1 MKFLNLA
8 ALASAVVAQSDLAS
22 ILSSQSDL
30 STLAELLALVPDIAE
45 TLASASNITI
55 FAPTNEAFASVPRDI
70 PEGEAISQ
78 RNDTIAIGALLS
90 NHVFKG
96 YYPAKVATDIPVF
109 VQSLLDSSF
118 VNYRQPFGNFTGGQY
133 NGIVKDGDDVVV
145 ISGEETLSYVTEA
158 DIRVGDS
165 VIIHKVDKPLS
176 FGAPLQ
182 LFTRRDNLLNFNAA
196 LNAADLPY
204 NFGNLDRDS
213 STLVNISDF
222 TVFIPNDP
230 AFEAIGSVLES
241 ADLKTL
247 QEVLK
252 YHIVDDV
259 LFSTDLAN
267 VSVPSLQGADLTFTV
282 AEDGSAWVNGAK
294 ILFTNVLLFNGVAHV
309 IDGVLNPADDPFDR
323 ADLKPAAEADDRL
336 AFPDA
341 TPVSKLP
348 FSVIS
353 YADDTA
359 CVPRFAVPISFLKLS
374 TRRLARWSFFIFICY
389 WSAEWI
395 SDHRGAIS
403 QLPLAS
409 TLVAAPTRLYQQYFS
424 GGKPFSSS
432 TFRLQEQSQPINMG
446 SQNKHRDGLKEHL
459 THDKLDELR
468 SFWFEHI
475 PEEANRIIAPG
486 ELQKRWFF
494 SDKEF
499 DNVCVTRFSPVLEAI
514 RNAGVTSAQ
523 ELLSVAKPR
532 NSLDWLSLII
542 LLDQIPRNSYRGDK
556 SSICF
561 NYFDPIA
568 QQVSLEAIKQ
578 GIPDKAPEIRWVFS
592 HRNWFYMPLMHSE
605 DISAHEKA
613 VAAFEQMNQDI
624 LSLTEGTGGADEY
637 ERKAR
642 EVVQADPEAAK
653 AVGETNKVFE
663 EKHIVIVKRFGRY
676 PHRNKALGREATPAE
691 VEFLESGGDTFGS

>member
-1 MKFLNLA
+1 MKFLNLS

-341 TPVSKLP
+341 TP
-348 FSVIS
+348 
-353 YADDTA
+353 
-359 CVPRFAVPISFLKLS
+359 
-374 TRRLARWSFFIFICY
+374 
-389 WSAEWI
+389 
-395 SDHRGAIS
+395 
-403 QLPLAS
+403 
-409 TLVAAPTRLYQQYFS
+409 
-424 GGKPFSSS
+424 
-432 TFRLQEQSQPINMG
+432 EQSQPINMG

-499 DNVCVTRFSPVLEAI
+499 DNVCVTRFSPALEAI

-532 NSLDWLSLII
+532 NSLDWLGLII

-663 EKHIVIVKRFGRY
+663 EKHIVIIKRFGRY

>member
-1 MKFLNLA
+1 MRFLNLA

-55 FAPTNEAFASVPRDI
+55 FAPTNDAFASVPRDI

-158 DIRVGDS
+158 DIKVGDS

-176 FGAPLQ
+176 FGPPLQ

-230 AFEAIGSVLES
+230 AFEAIGSVLEG

-267 VSVPSLQGADLTFTV
+267 VSIPSLQGADLTFTV

-309 IDGVLNPADDPFDR
+309 IDGVLNPSDDPFDR

-336 AFPDA
+336 AFPGA
-341 TPVSKLP
+341 TPISKLP

-353 YADDTA
+353 YADD
-359 CVPRFAVPISFLKLS
+359 
-374 TRRLARWSFFIFICY
+374 
-389 WSAEWI
+389 
-395 SDHRGAIS
+395 
-403 QLPLAS
+403 
-409 TLVAAPTRLYQQYFS
+409 
-424 GGKPFSSS
+424 
-432 TFRLQEQSQPINMG
+432 SQPTYTTPELLKTLKAIDVSALATATATATADATTG
-446 SQNKHRDGLKEHL
+446 S
-459 THDKLDELR
+459 
-468 SFWFEHI
+468 
-475 PEEANRIIAPG
+475 G
-486 ELQKRWFF
+486 E
-494 SDKEF
+494 
-499 DNVCVTRFSPVLEAI
+499 TTPTPT
-514 RNAGVTSAQ
+514 GVTPVVNA
-523 ELLSVAKPR
+523 A
-532 NSLDWLSLII
+532 
-542 LLDQIPRNSYRGDK
+542 
-556 SSICF
+556 SSKFI
-561 NYFDPIA
+561 
-568 QQVSLEAIKQ
+568 
-578 GIPDKAPEIRWVFS
+578 
-592 HRNWFYMPLMHSE
+592 
-605 DISAHEKA
+605 
-613 VAAFEQMNQDI
+613 
-624 LSLTEGTGGADEY
+624 TGGAS
-637 ERKAR
+637 
-642 EVVQADPEAAK
+642 VF
-653 AVGETNKVFE
+653 AVL
-663 EKHIVIVKRFGRY
+663 I
-676 PHRNKALGREATPAE
+676 ALLM
-691 VEFLESGGDTFGS
+691 V

>member
-1 MKFLNLA
+1 MKFLNLS

-55 FAPTNEAFASVPRDI
+55 FAPTNEAFASVPRDV

-213 STLVNISDF
+213 STLANISDF

-341 TPVSKLP
+341 TP
-348 FSVIS
+348 
-353 YADDTA
+353 T
-359 CVPRFAVPISFLKLS
+359 S
-374 TRRLARWSFFIFICY
+374 TPL
-389 WSAEWI
+389 
-395 SDHRGAIS
+395 
-403 QLPLAS
+403 QQLAS
-409 TLVAAPTRLYQQYFS
+409 LVLQFLYHFS
-424 GGKPFSSS
+424 NS
-432 TFRLQEQSQPINMG
+432 QEQSQPINMG
-446 SQNKHRDGLKEHL
+446 SQNKNLDGLKEHL

>member
-1 MKFLNLA
+1 MKFLNLS

-55 FAPTNEAFASVPRDI
+55 FAPTNEAFASVPRDV

-213 STLVNISDF
+213 STLANISDF

-353 YADDTA
+353 YADDSQPTYTTPELLKTLKAIDVSALATA
-359 CVPRFAVPISFLKLS
+359 TATADAATGAGETTPTPTGVTPVVNAASSKFVAGGASAFAVL
-374 TRRLARWSFFIFICY
+374 
-389 WSAEWI
+389 
-395 SDHRGAIS
+395 
-403 QLPLAS
+403 
-409 TLVAAPTRLYQQYFS
+409 
-424 GGKPFSSS
+424 
-432 TFRLQEQSQPINMG
+432 
-446 SQNKHRDGLKEHL
+446 
-459 THDKLDELR
+459 
-468 SFWFEHI
+468 
-475 PEEANRIIAPG
+475 IA
-486 ELQKRWFF
+486 
-494 SDKEF
+494 
-499 DNVCVTRFSPVLEAI
+499 
-514 RNAGVTSAQ
+514 
-523 ELLSVAKPR
+523 LLMV
-532 NSLDWLSLII
+532 
-542 LLDQIPRNSYRGDK
+542 
-556 SSICF
+556 
-561 NYFDPIA
+561 
-568 QQVSLEAIKQ
+568 
-578 GIPDKAPEIRWVFS
+578 
-592 HRNWFYMPLMHSE
+592 
-605 DISAHEKA
+605 
-613 VAAFEQMNQDI
+613 
-624 LSLTEGTGGADEY
+624 
-637 ERKAR
+637 
-642 EVVQADPEAAK
+642 
-653 AVGETNKVFE
+653 
-663 EKHIVIVKRFGRY
+663 
-676 PHRNKALGREATPAE
+676 
-691 VEFLESGGDTFGS
+691 